1 LTPILTARTYGCQ
14 KMHPYVWPVRS
25 GHMYGCIFR
34 HLYIQVSKMP
44 YVWAV
49 RTTGSAYR
57 PLNSAH
63 MPLCATAAPRWGCS
77 GVGGID
83 SYKSA
88 ISAYF
93 VGRSEC
99 VASTIASLSL
109 TGTRVKTRALTTIQ
123 STRTSITC
131 SSLVEDTSPALTSR
145 SAVRPAS
152 LQFLFL

>member
-1 LTPILTARTYGCQ
+1 
-14 KMHPYVWPVRS
+14 
-25 GHMYGCIFR
+25 
-34 HLYIQVSKMP
+34 VSKMQ

-49 RTTGSAYR
+49 RTGSAYR

-63 MPLCATAAPRWGCS
+63 MPLCVAASNFGCS

-88 ISAYF
+88 TSAYF

-99 VASTIASLSL
+99 VVSTIASLCL
-109 TGTRVKTRALTTIQ
+109 TGTRVKTRASTTIQ
-123 STRTSITC
+123 STRTNITC

-152 LQFLFL
+152 LQFLFLSSVDTV